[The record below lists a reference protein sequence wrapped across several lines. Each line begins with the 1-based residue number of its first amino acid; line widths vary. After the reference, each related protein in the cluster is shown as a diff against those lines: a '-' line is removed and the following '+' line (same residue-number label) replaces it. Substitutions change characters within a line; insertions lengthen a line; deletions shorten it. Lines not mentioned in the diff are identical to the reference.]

1 MKMAHSMQG
10 IYSPLPQS
18 LSDSDSEKEI
28 SMDPICTSYNSKN
41 TNKSE
46 NSYRQNGNRIGLDE
60 DTVKIKRGASKMSTA
75 RKLTFICSIILCFLP
90 VLIFLWVLPCSELN
104 TCPIKISNWE
114 YQQEGIELKGPINLA
129 SGAYKTNYNLVIMY
143 KGSINS
149 DKTLKH
155 GIISLMGLTG
165 NVAWDFE
172 QDSVPIEMD
181 CSIIDA
187 NQDGHLDCLV
197 VDLKGLKA
205 IESVSGQTLW
215 HAHSQEEA
223 NRVTSLMHPIAIT
236 DLDND
241 GVVELLCVLNSMY
254 FLIISGRTGV
264 ALANIPIKHCGTIKD
279 IYKPEKNAH
288 SFTYSCGNATDKPV
302 VYKIDFDELAKVFRD
317 SRYDMLIEQIA
328 FQPSSTISVANRK
341 LTVTNEP
348 NCPKCHSQL
357 ALFDENGKVRM

>member
-1 MKMAHSMQG
+1 MAHSMQG

-75 RKLTFICSIILCFLP
+75 RKVGEKFLNSGALLDNLLTFICSIILCFLP

-241 GVVELLCVLNSMY
+241 GVVELLCVLNS
-254 FLIISGRTGV
+254 
-264 ALANIPIKHCGTIKD
+264 
-279 IYKPEKNAH
+279 
-288 SFTYSCGNATDKPV
+288 V
-302 VYKIDFDELAKVFRD
+302 VYPKTPSDCSYIFDELAKVFRD

-357 ALFDENGKVRM
+357 ALFDENGKANSKNSFLSDLNDV